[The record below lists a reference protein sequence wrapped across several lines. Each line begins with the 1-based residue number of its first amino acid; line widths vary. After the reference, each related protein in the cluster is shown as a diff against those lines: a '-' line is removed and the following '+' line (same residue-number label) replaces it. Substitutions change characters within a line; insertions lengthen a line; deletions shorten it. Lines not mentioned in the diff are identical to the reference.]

1 VSGSQPRLIA
11 LAAAGAAAALGVIA
25 LAIGLVRACSSD
37 AGAGSARRLQ
47 SQSAEGARVASAGM
61 DAPGTAELRRLGCD
75 PAMVL
80 DMGKLL
86 GDASAIRSGEPSYVV
101 TCDVPGAQAPACE
114 RVAATYFGAVGV
126 SPGGIVNIRVSRPGS
141 SVPLCARRYAPS
153 GMDLGT

>member
-1 VSGSQPRLIA
+1 MSGSQPRLIA
-11 LAAAGAAAALGVIA
+11 LAATGGAAALGVIA

-37 AGAGSARRLQ
+37 PSAASARSPQ
-47 SQSAEGARVASAGM
+47 SQSTEGAGAASAGM

-80 DMGKLL
+80 DMARLL
-86 GDASAIRSGEPSYVV
+86 GDASAIRSGEPRYVV
-101 TCDVPGAQAPACE
+101 TCDVPGSQAPACE

-153 GMDLGT
+153 GMDLGS